1 MIVIGRDCDERP
13 CGKLWKCPRMVNIAI
28 NIIIT
33 IVTIITIIIMIITII
48 TIIIMIITIIT
59 ITIVVIIIINI
70 FLGMLWKCP
79 RTVNIAGN
87 NGLNLQPQIHNTF
100 AKEGKVQN

>member
-1 MIVIGRDCDERP
+1 
-13 CGKLWKCPRMVNIAI
+13 MVNTAI
-28 NIIIT
+28 NIIIII
-33 IVTIITIIIMIITII
+33 IVIIVIIIITIIIV
-48 TIIIMIITIIT
+48 IM
-59 ITIVVIIIINI
+59 

-79 RTVNIAGN
+79 WTVNIAGN

>member
-1 MIVIGRDCDERP
+1 
-13 CGKLWKCPRMVNIAI
+13 MVNTTI
-28 NIIIT
+28 N
-33 IVTIITIIIMIITII
+33 IITIIIVIIVIIIITII
-48 TIIIMIITIIT
+48 VIM
-59 ITIVVIIIINI
+59 

-100 AKEGKVQN
+100 AKEGKVQKLISNACLLG